1 MNENV
6 EKKPLRLR
14 KKKII
19 IMDPS
24 LFIRIRTKKLMESIV
39 GREPSLVFV
48 QSCWQTN
55 QEMDTVDNIHAIG

>member
-1 MNENV
+1 
-6 EKKPLRLR
+6 
-14 KKKII
+14 
-19 IMDPS
+19 MDPS